1 MKKLV
6 LLIMIGAF
14 LAAGGTALAFDNEE
28 HVIQAPNSEGDLM
41 FFPVGVALQGWDT
54 KITVTNTSH
63 NRSAVAK
70 VIVRSAGFSKEL
82 LDFLIYLSPT
92 DVWTGTLKQGIAG
105 PVMYSDDDS
114 CLSGPGVWANV
125 VPMNQPL
132 IDACDNDTNEIVYV
146 TVIEAW
152 SSDAKE
158 GTRPIAAPD
167 PDIPLCDLDEPPVS
181 KDCIRDAYYYHY
193 RYFDDPDDKPYN
205 ILTGHYE
212 LSILGALTVGD
223 RAEVLRDYDN
233 TDFLDVMEETVIGRE
248 ARNNL
253 CEIEAALS
261 KNHLAMPYYNDATK
275 LALQWVTFV
284 TKLTQVD
291 DDCVCVLN
299 KGPFVGWEDCD
310 DVVFTPLYFDLMENS
325 PGCPDTVFSPTD
337 PPEAR
342 IFPWEVNFLFTVP
355 DFIHANYE
363 EGWIDYDFEY
373 TTTCDPAEDVA
384 SPAHVISYT
393 GAPAI
398 ASSWLLNENGLCL
411 IPSAHVDGTV
421 KYSTDDEATWNEIMY
436 YQYSNSDNG
445 EY

>member
-6 LLIMIGAF
+6 FLIMIGAF
-14 LAAGGTALAFDNEE
+14 LAAGGTALALDADQ

-70 VIVRSAGFSKEL
+70 VIVRSAGWSKEL

-92 DVWTGTLKQGIAG
+92 DVWTGTLRQGIAG
-105 PVMYSDDDS
+105 PVMFSDDDS

-125 VPMNQPL
+125 VSMNQPL
-132 IDACDNDTNEIVYV
+132 QDACDNDTNEIVYV

-152 SSDAKE
+152 SSDDAE
-158 GTRPIAAPD
+158 GVAPATF
-167 PDIPLCDLDEPPVS
+167 PLCDLDSPPVD
-181 KDCIRDAYYYHY
+181 KDCIYDAYHNH
-193 RYFDDPDDKPYN
+193 FAATNDTPFN

-233 TDFLDVMEETVIGRE
+233 NDRLLATTVDEIGTG
-248 ARNNL
+248 ADNNL
-253 CEIEAALS
+253 CEIEAVLS

-275 LALQWVTFV
+275 LALHWVTFV
-284 TKLTQVD
+284 TKLTQVNTVCN
-291 DDCVCVLN
+291 CVSN
-299 KGPFVGWEDCD
+299 KGPFVGWDDCE
-310 DVVFTPLYFDLMENS
+310 DVVFSPLYFDLMENS
-325 PGCPDTVFSPTD
+325 PGCEDTVFSPYD
-337 PPEAR
+337 PPPDR
-342 IFPWEVNFLFTVP
+342 VFPYEVNFLFTVP
-355 DFIHANYE
+355 DFIGVNYE
-363 EGWIDYDFEY
+363 EGWVDYDFEY
-373 TTTCDPAEDVA
+373 TTTCTPQVGGEN
-384 SPAHVISYT
+384 VISYT
-393 GAPAI
+393 GVPAI

-421 KYSTDDEATWNEIMY
+421 KYNGAELIY
-436 YQYSNSDNG
+436 YQYSNSYNA
-445 EY
+445 EYNLP

>member
-14 LAAGGTALAFDNEE
+14 LAAGGTALALDDEQ

-54 KITVTNTSH
+54 KITVTNTSL

-70 VIVRSAGFSKEL
+70 VIVRSAGWSKEL

-92 DVWTGTLKQGIAG
+92 DVWTGTLKQGVAG

-114 CLSGPGVWANV
+114 CLSGPGVWANTV
-125 VPMNQPL
+125 GSPMNQPL
-132 IDACDNDTNEIVYV
+132 IDACGNDTNEIVYV

-152 SSDAKE
+152 SSNDVE
-158 GTRPIAAPD
+158 DENGLDNPM
-167 PDIPLCDLDEPPVS
+167 CDLWDPPVS
-181 KDCIRDAYYYHY
+181 KDCIYDAYHNH
-193 RYFDDPDDKPYN
+193 FVATNDTPYN

-223 RAEVLRDYDN
+223 RAEVMRDYDN
-233 TDFLDVMEETVIGRE
+233 SRKLVVQQVDEIGTG
-248 ARNNL
+248 ADNNL

-275 LALQWVTFV
+275 LALHWVTFV
-284 TKLTQVD
+284 TKLTQVNAL
-291 DDCVCVLN
+291 CNCVLN
-299 KGPFVGWEDCD
+299 KGPFVGWWDPVDEECE
-310 DVVFTPLYFDLMENS
+310 DVVFSPLYFDLMENT
-325 PGCPDTVFSPTD
+325 PGCEDAVFSPFE
-337 PPEAR
+337 PPPDR
-342 IFPWEVNFLFTVP
+342 VFPWEVNFLFTLP

-363 EGWIDYDFEY
+363 EGWVDYDFDY
-373 TTTCDPAEDVA
+373 VTTCEPAEDVA
-384 SPAHVISYT
+384 VPAHVISYT

-421 KYSTDDEATWNEIMY
+421 NYSVDDGASWNEIMY
-436 YQYSNSDNG
+436 YQYSNSDNA

>member
-14 LAAGGTALAFDNEE
+14 LAAGGTALALDDEQ

-41 FFPVGVALQGWDT
+41 FFPVGIALDGWDT

-92 DVWTGTLKQGIAG
+92 DVWTGTLRQDPTLG

-114 CLSGPGVWANV
+114 CLSSSGVWANV
-125 VPMNQPL
+125 VSKNSPL
-132 IDACDNDTNEIVYV
+132 VDACSNDTNEIVYV

-152 SSDAKE
+152 SSD
-158 GTRPIAAPD
+158 D
-167 PDIPLCDLDEPPVS
+167 PEDEDGSDIPMCDLFAPPVS
-181 KDCIRDAYYYHY
+181 KDCIYDAYHEH
-193 RYFDDPDDKPYN
+193 FTATNDSPFN

-212 LSILGALTVGD
+212 VSILGSLTVGD

-233 TDFLDVMEETVIGRE
+233 NDRLLPTYVDEIGTG
-248 ARNNL
+248 ADNNL

-275 LALQWVTFV
+275 LALHWVTFV

-291 DDCVCVLN
+291 NCACVSN
-299 KGPFVGWEDCD
+299 KGPFVGWWDADDEKCE
-310 DVVFTPLYFDLMENS
+310 DVVFSPLYFNLTEGTPGGDDPVDS
-325 PGCPDTVFSPTD
+325 PHEPPPD
-337 PPEAR
+337 R
-342 IFPWEVNFLFTVP
+342 IFPYEVNYLFTVP

-363 EGWIDYDFEY
+363 EGWVDYDFDYE
-373 TTTCDPAEDVA
+373 TTCRPQAGTPD
-384 SPAHVISYT
+384 VISYT

-398 ASSWLLNENGLCL
+398 ASSWLLNETGLCL

-421 KYSTDDEATWNEIMY
+421 NYSTDNEETWTELIY
-436 YQYSNSDNG
+436 YQYSNSDNS

>member
-14 LAAGGTALAFDNEE
+14 LAAGGTALAWNDAE

-41 FFPVGVALQGWDT
+41 FFPVGVALDGWDT
-54 KITVTNTSH
+54 KITVTNTSS

-92 DVWTGTLKQGIAG
+92 DVWTGTLKHGTAG

-132 IDACDNDTNEIVYV
+132 VDVCANDTNEIVYV

-152 SSDAKE
+152 SSNNAE
-158 GTRPIAAPD
+158 GD
-167 PDIPLCDLDEPPVS
+167 PFPLCDLYDPPVP
-181 KDCIRDAYYYHY
+181 KDCIYDAYHDH
-193 RYFDDPDDKPYN
+193 FGATNDSPYN

-212 LSILGALTVGD
+212 LSVLGAFTIGD
-223 RAEVLRDYDN
+223 RAEVMRDYDN
-233 TDFLDVMEETVIGRE
+233 RIKMLATAVQEIGTG
-248 ARNNL
+248 ADNNL

-275 LALQWVTFV
+275 LALHWVTFV
-284 TKLTQVD
+284 TKLTQVE
-291 DDCVCVLN
+291 DCLCDFN
-299 KGPFVGWEDCD
+299 KGPFTGWGYWDGEDYICK
-310 DVVFTPLYFDLMENS
+310 DVVFSPLYFDLRENS
-325 PGCPDTVFSPTD
+325 PGCEETVFSPYE
-337 PPEAR
+337 PPPDR
-342 IFPWEVNFLFTVP
+342 VFPYEVNFLFTVP
-355 DFIHANYE
+355 TFISANYE
-363 EGWIDYDFEY
+363 EGWVEY
-373 TTTCDPAEDVA
+373 NFSHSTTCDPKGSA
-384 SPAHVISYT
+384 AHEIRYN

-398 ASSWLLNENGLCL
+398 ASAWLLNDNGLCL
-411 IPSAHVDGTV
+411 IPSAHVDGRV
-421 KYSTDDEATWNEIMY
+421 EYDHGSGFMDLIY
-436 YQYSNSDNG
+436 YQYVNDDNG
-445 EY
+445 EYLVAP

>member
-14 LAAGGTALAFDNEE
+14 LAAGGTALALDDGQ

-41 FFPVGVALQGWDT
+41 FFPVGVALDGWDT

-70 VIVRSAGFSKEL
+70 VIVRSAGWSKEL

-92 DVWTGTLKQGIAG
+92 DVWTGTLKQGAAG

-114 CLSGPGVWANV
+114 CLSGLGVWADE

-132 IDACDNDTNEIVYV
+132 VAACDNDTNEIVYV

-152 SSDAKE
+152 SSDDYEDENGA
-158 GTRPIAAPD
+158 
-167 PDIPLCDLDEPPVS
+167 DIPYCDLWDPPVS
-181 KDCIRDAYYYHY
+181 KDCIYDAYHNH
-193 RYFDDPDDKPYN
+193 FGVTNDTPYN

-212 LSILGALTVGD
+212 LSVLGAFTVGD

-233 TDFLDVMEETVIGRE
+233 FERLLPTTIDEIGTGAE
-248 ARNNL
+248 NNL

-275 LALQWVTFV
+275 LALHWVTFV
-284 TKLTQVD
+284 TKLTQVKNCLCD
-291 DDCVCVLN
+291 FN
-299 KGPFVGWEDCD
+299 KGPFVGWANCK
-310 DVVFTPLYFDLMENS
+310 DVVFTPMYFDLKENT
-325 PGCPDTVFSPTD
+325 PGAPGVIFSPYQPAPD
-337 PPEAR
+337 EE
-342 IFPWEVNFLFTVP
+342 FPYEVNYLFTVP
-355 DFIHANYE
+355 PFIDAHYK
-363 EGWIDYDFEY
+363 EGWVDYDFKY
-373 TTTCDPAEDVA
+373 TTTCTPYAGV
-384 SPAHVISYT
+384 PNVIEYT

-421 KYSTDDEATWNEIMY
+421 KYNGSELIY